1 MGALAI
7 LEKDVIQAN
16 PLIRAKKEMNLT
28 EMRLFV
34 LGLQDVKPHIKDDH
48 VHDVEFPETKISYR
62 ELMDLFGTESNGN
75 ITNLKKQVERAYDDK
90 IELSYADGGFG
101 FRHIYKKMDYTPQ
114 EGLTIQFDD
123 EMKPYIL
130 ELVNQAY
137 TKYKV
142 KAFFSL
148 SSTYAWR
155 LLESL
160 LEKQGYLKQGIKA
173 VYVEMSMDEVRFRLN
188 VPEGKY
194 KGRVNNFRTYILDNP
209 IKEINEKTDYYVW
222 YEVEKSGRR
231 VTGFKFWM
239 KYKDKEA
246 IEKKSNALP
255 SSQSEEAA
263 ENPAERSPED
273 KKAILKD
280 QMMNAEGFTLVQF
293 NSVVKKWGVDV
304 VAKNFALGVEEA
316 DTKHLTGRERKKYIK
331 AFVENDYASER
342 EQLQKIKDREAAL
355 DAEKKRKQDEMS
367 EAFAAQ
373 GITSSGKPAQP
384 KQPRKLTEED
394 LDNLLSIVAY
404 SLTHGGIIK
413 PIVKTIQAYGFK
425 DEKEFLTKYADRLKK
440 C

>member
-16 PLIRAKKEMNLT
+16 PLIRAKKEMNIT

-48 VHDVEFPETKISYR
+48 VHDVEFPETKISYS

-75 ITNLKKQVERAYDDK
+75 VTNLKKQVERAYDDK
-90 IELSYADGGFG
+90 IELAYADGGFG
-101 FRHIYKKMDYTPQ
+101 FRHIYKKMDYKPQ

-160 LEKQGYLKQGIKA
+160 LEKQGYLKQGKKA
-173 VYVEMSMDEVRFRLN
+173 IYLEMSIEEVRFRLN
-188 VPEGKY
+188 VPDGKY
-194 KGRVNNFRTYILDNP
+194 KGRINNFKHCILDLP
-209 IKEINEKTDYYVW
+209 IKEINEKTDYHVW
-222 YEVEKSGRR
+222 YEVKKSGRK

-239 KYKDKEA
+239 KYKNKAA
-246 IEKKSNALP
+246 IENKSNALP
-255 SSQSEEAA
+255 PAQPEEK
-263 ENPAERSPED
+263 PAEPAPED
-273 KKAILKD
+273 KKSILKD
-280 QMMNAEGFTLVQF
+280 QMMNGEKFTLIQF
-293 NSVVKKWGVDV
+293 NSIIKKWGVDV
-304 VAKNFALGVEEA
+304 VAKNFALGVQEA
-316 DTKHLTGRERKKYIK
+316 DARNLVGRARKRYIK
-331 AFVENDYASER
+331 SYVENDYAGDR
-342 EQLQKIKDREAAL
+342 EQMQAVKDREAAL
-355 DAEKKRKQDEMS
+355 AAEKKRKQDEMS

-373 GITSSGKPAQP
+373 GISLTGKPKKP
-384 KQPRKLTEED
+384 KKKDRELTEDE

-404 SLTHGGIIK
+404 ELKHDGLSNAVIK
-413 PIVKTIQAYGFK
+413 MIEACGFR
-425 DEKEFLTKYADRLKK
+425 DDREFILKYADRLRKY
-440 C
+440 